1 MSPRNKVVFYY
12 LSGLI
17 FFEAVVLTYVFSLD
31 RLGQMSLI
39 NSFHSSEADF
49 SFKIITSGAEITIP
63 ILFLGYLI
71 WKKSDLLKSYVISY
85 IFSTLIVQFL
95 KLVVFKDALR
105 PLAYFK
111 GQAYSWHMVQNLMIS
126 EYNSMPSGHTS
137 AAWFMCFWISLLAQ
151 KPILTVLI
159 TFYAMLVAY
168 SRVYLFQHFPIDTAV
183 GAVIGTGVS
192 LLVYYLNVSKSDIKW
207 FHIVSVTLIYAGFF

>member
-1 MSPRNKVVFYY
+1 MSPRNKVVIYY

-17 FFEAVVLTYVFSLD
+17 FFEVVALTYVFSFERLD
-31 RLGQMSLI
+31 QMSLI
-39 NSFHSSEADF
+39 NSFNSLGADF
-49 SFKIITSGAEITIP
+49 LFKIITSGAEITIP

-85 IFSTLIVQFL
+85 IFSTVIVQFL

-111 GQAYSWHMVQNLMIS
+111 GQGHAWHLVQNLMIN

-137 AAWFMCFWISLLAQ
+137 AAWFMCFWISLVAQ

-159 TFYAMLVAY
+159 VFYAMLVAY
-168 SRVYLFQHFPIDTAV
+168 SRVYLFQHFPVDTAV
-183 GAVIGTGVS
+183 GAMIGTGVS
-192 LLVYYLNVSKSDIKW
+192 LLVYYVNVSKSDLK
-207 FHIVSVTLIYAGFF
+207 

>member
-17 FFEAVVLTYVFSLD
+17 FFEAVVLTYIFSLD

-49 SFKIITSGAEITIP
+49 LFKIITSGAEITIP

-105 PLAYFK
+105 PFAYFK

-151 KPILTVLI
+151 KPILTILI

-192 LLVYYLNVSKSDIKW
+192 LLVYYLNVSKSDIK
-207 FHIVSVTLIYAGFF
+207 

>member
-1 MSPRNKVVFYY
+1 MSPRNKVVIYY

-17 FFEAVVLTYVFSLD
+17 FFEGVVLTYVFSFERLD
-31 RLGQMSLI
+31 QMSLI
-39 NSFHSSEADF
+39 NSFNSPGADF
-49 SFKIITSGAEITIP
+49 LFKIITSGAEITIP

-85 IFSTLIVQFL
+85 IFSTVIVQFL

-111 GQAYSWHMVQNLMIS
+111 GQGHAWHLVQSLMIN

-137 AAWFMCFWISLLAQ
+137 AAWFMCFWISLVAQ

-159 TFYAMLVAY
+159 IFYAMLVAY
-168 SRVYLFQHFPIDTAV
+168 SRVYLFQHFPVDTAV
-183 GAVIGTGVS
+183 GAMIGTGVS
-192 LLVYYLNVSKSDIKW
+192 LLVYFVNVSKSDLK
-207 FHIVSVTLIYAGFF
+207 

>member
-17 FFEAVVLTYVFSLD
+17 FFEAVVLTYIFSLD

-49 SFKIITSGAEITIP
+49 LFKIITSGAEITIP

-151 KPILTVLI
+151 KPILTILI

-192 LLVYYLNVSKSDIKW
+192 LLVYYLNVSKSDIK
-207 FHIVSVTLIYAGFF
+207 

>member
-1 MSPRNKVVFYY
+1 VVIYY

-17 FFEAVVLTYVFSLD
+17 FFEAVVLTYIFSLD
-31 RLGQMSLI
+31 RLNQMILI
-39 NSFHSSEADF
+39 NSFHSPEADF
-49 SFKIITSGAEITIP
+49 LFKIISSGAEITIP

-85 IFSTLIVQFL
+85 IFSTLLIQFL

-111 GQAYSWHMVQNLMIS
+111 GQVHVWHLVQNLLIS

-137 AAWFMCFWISLLAQ
+137 AAWFMCFWISLAAN
-151 KPILTVLI
+151 KPWI
-159 TFYAMLVAY
+159 TLLMVFYAMLVAY
-168 SRVYLFQHFPIDTAV
+168 SRVYLFQHFPVDTAV
-183 GAVIGTGVS
+183 GATIGTGVS
-192 LLVYYLNVSKSDIKW
+192 LTVYYFNVSKSE
-207 FHIVSVTLIYAGFF
+207 L

>member
-1 MSPRNKVVFYY
+1 VGMSPRNKVVIYY

-17 FFEAVVLTYVFSLD
+17 FFEVVVLTYVFSFERLD
-31 RLGQMSLI
+31 QMSLI
-39 NSFHSSEADF
+39 NSFNSTGTDF
-49 SFKIITSGAEITIP
+49 LFKIITSGAEITIP

-85 IFSTLIVQFL
+85 IFSTVIVQFL

-111 GQAYSWHMVQNLMIS
+111 GQGHAWHLVQNLLIN

-137 AAWFMCFWISLLAQ
+137 AAWFMCFWISLVAQ

-159 TFYAMLVAY
+159 IFYAMLVAY
-168 SRVYLFQHFPIDTAV
+168 SRVYLFQHFPVDTAV
-183 GAVIGTGVS
+183 GAMIGTGVS
-192 LLVYYLNVSKSDIKW
+192 LLVYYVNVSKSDLK
-207 FHIVSVTLIYAGFF
+207 

>member
-17 FFEAVVLTYVFSLD
+17 FFEAVVLTYIFSLD

-39 NSFHSSEADF
+39 NSSHSSWADLF
-49 SFKIITSGAEITIP
+49 FKIITSGAEITIP

-71 WKKSDLLKSYVISY
+71 WKKSDLLKPYLISY
-85 IFSTLIVQFL
+85 IFSTVLVQFL

-105 PLAYFK
+105 PLSYFK
-111 GQAYSWHMVQNLMIS
+111 GQAHAWHLVQNLLIH

-137 AAWFMCFWISLLAQ
+137 AAWFMCFWISLAAN
-151 KPILTVLI
+151 KPWI
-159 TFYAMLVAY
+159 TLLMVFYAILVAY
-168 SRVYLFQHFPIDTAV
+168 SRVYLFQHFPVDTAA
-183 GAVIGTGVS
+183 GAMIGTGVS
-192 LLVYYLNVSKSDIKW
+192 LLVYYFNVSKSDLK
-207 FHIVSVTLIYAGFF
+207 

>member
-1 MSPRNKVVFYY
+1 MSPRNKVVIYY

-17 FFEAVVLTYVFSLD
+17 FFEAVVLTYIFSLD

-39 NSFHSSEADF
+39 NSFNSPEADF
-49 SFKIITSGAEITIP
+49 LFKIITSGAEITIP

-71 WKKSDLLKSYVISY
+71 WKKSDLLKPYVVSY
-85 IFSTLIVQFL
+85 IFSTLLIQFL

-111 GQAYSWHMVQNLMIS
+111 GQAYSWHLVQNLLIH

-137 AAWFMCFWISLLAQ
+137 AAWFMCFWISLAAK
-151 KPILTVLI
+151 KPWITLLI
-159 TFYAMLVAY
+159 VFYAILVAY
-168 SRVYLFQHFPIDTAV
+168 SRVYLFQHFPVDTAA
-183 GAVIGTGVS
+183 GAMIGTGVS
-192 LLVYYLNVSKSDIKW
+192 LLVYYLNVSKSDLK
-207 FHIVSVTLIYAGFF
+207 

>member
-17 FFEAVVLTYVFSLD
+17 FFEAVVLTYIFSLD

-39 NSFHSSEADF
+39 NSSHSSWADLF
-49 SFKIITSGAEITIP
+49 FKIITSGAEITIP

-71 WKKSDLLKSYVISY
+71 WKKSDLLKPYVISY
-85 IFSTLIVQFL
+85 IFSTVLVQFL
-95 KLVVFKDALR
+95 KLVVFKEALR

-111 GQAYSWHMVQNLMIS
+111 VQAYSWHLVQNLLIH

-137 AAWFMCFWISLLAQ
+137 AAWFMCFWISLAAK
-151 KPILTVLI
+151 KPWI
-159 TFYAMLVAY
+159 TLLMVFYAMLVAY
-168 SRVYLFQHFPIDTAV
+168 SRVYLFQHFPVDTAV
-183 GAVIGTGVS
+183 GAMIGTGVS
-192 LLVYYLNVSKSDIKW
+192 LLVYHLNVSKSE
-207 FHIVSVTLIYAGFF
+207 LQ

>member
-17 FFEAVVLTYVFSLD
+17 FFEAVVLTYIFSLD

-39 NSFHSSEADF
+39 NSSHSSWADLF
-49 SFKIITSGAEITIP
+49 FKIITSGAEITIP

-71 WKKSDLLKSYVISY
+71 WKKSDLLKPYVISY
-85 IFSTLIVQFL
+85 IFSTVLVQFL
-95 KLVVFKDALR
+95 KLVVFKEALR

-111 GQAYSWHMVQNLMIS
+111 GQAYSWHLVQNLLIH

-137 AAWFMCFWISLLAQ
+137 AAWFMCFWISLAAK
-151 KPILTVLI
+151 KPWI
-159 TFYAMLVAY
+159 TLLMVFYAMLLAY
-168 SRVYLFQHFPIDTAV
+168 SRVYLFQHFPVDTAV
-183 GAVIGTGVS
+183 GAMIGTGVS
-192 LLVYYLNVSKSDIKW
+192 LLVYYFNASKSEIQ
-207 FHIVSVTLIYAGFF
+207 

>member
-1 MSPRNKVVFYY
+1 MSPRNKVVIYY

-17 FFEAVVLTYVFSLD
+17 FFEAVVLTYIFSLD
-31 RLGQMSLI
+31 RMGQMSLI

-49 SFKIITSGAEITIP
+49 LFKIITSGAEITIP

-151 KPILTVLI
+151 KPILTILI

-168 SRVYLFQHFPIDTAV
+168 SRVYLFQHFPVDTAV

-192 LLVYYLNVSKSDIKW
+192 LLVYYLNVSKSDIK
-207 FHIVSVTLIYAGFF
+207 

>member
-17 FFEAVVLTYVFSLD
+17 FFEVVVLTYVFSFERLD
-31 RLGQMSLI
+31 QMSLI
-39 NSFHSSEADF
+39 NSFNSLGADF
-49 SFKIITSGAEITIP
+49 LFKIITSGAEITIP

-85 IFSTLIVQFL
+85 IFSTVIVQFL

-111 GQAYSWHMVQNLMIS
+111 GQGHAWHLVQNLMIN

-137 AAWFMCFWISLLAQ
+137 AAWFMCFWISLVAQ

-159 TFYAMLVAY
+159 VFYAMLVAY
-168 SRVYLFQHFPIDTAV
+168 SRVYLFQHFPVDTAV
-183 GAVIGTGVS
+183 GAMIGTGVS
-192 LLVYYLNVSKSDIKW
+192 LLVYYVNVSKSDLK
-207 FHIVSVTLIYAGFF
+207 

>member
-137 AAWFMCFWISLLAQ
+137 AAWFMCFWISLAAK
-151 KPILTVLI
+151 KPFIAFILV
-159 TFYAMLVAY
+159 FYAILVAY
-168 SRVYLFQHFPIDTAV
+168 SRVYLFQHFPVDTAV
-183 GAVIGTGVS
+183 GAFIGTGVS
-192 LLVYYLNVSKSDIKW
+192 LLVFYWNVSK
-207 FHIVSVTLIYAGFF
+207 TE

>member
-1 MSPRNKVVFYY
+1 MNPRNKVVFYY

-17 FFEAVVLTYVFSLD
+17 FFEVVVLTYVFSLD

-49 SFKIITSGAEITIP
+49 LFKIITSGAEITIP
-63 ILFLGYLI
+63 ILFFGYLI

-95 KLVVFKDALR
+95 KLIVFNNALR

-111 GQAYSWHMVQNLMIS
+111 GQAYSWHLVQNLMIS

-137 AAWFMCFWISLLAQ
+137 AAWFMCFWISLLAN
-151 KPILTVLI
+151 KPLI
-159 TFYAMLVAY
+159 TLLMVFYAILVAY
-168 SRVYLFQHFPIDTAV
+168 SRVYLFQHFPVDTAV
-183 GAVIGTGVS
+183 GAMIGTGVS
-192 LLVYYLNVSKSDIKW
+192 LLVYYLNVSKSD
-207 FHIVSVTLIYAGFF
+207 LQ

>member
-1 MSPRNKVVFYY
+1 MNPRNKVVFYY

-17 FFEAVVLTYVFSLD
+17 FFEVVVLTYVFSLD

-49 SFKIITSGAEITIP
+49 LFKIITLGAEITIP

-95 KLVVFKDALR
+95 KLIVFNNALR

-111 GQAYSWHMVQNLMIS
+111 GQAYSWHLVQNLMIS

-137 AAWFMCFWISLLAQ
+137 AAWFMCFWISLLAN
-151 KPILTVLI
+151 KPLI
-159 TFYAMLVAY
+159 TLLMVFYAILVAY
-168 SRVYLFQHFPIDTAV
+168 SRVYLFQHFPVDTAV
-183 GAVIGTGVS
+183 GAMIGTGVS
-192 LLVYYLNVSKSDIKW
+192 LLVYYLNVSKSD
-207 FHIVSVTLIYAGFF
+207 LQ

>member
-17 FFEAVVLTYVFSLD
+17 FFEAVVLTYIFSLD

-39 NSFHSSEADF
+39 NSSHSSWADLF
-49 SFKIITSGAEITIP
+49 FKIITSGAEITIP

-71 WKKSDLLKSYVISY
+71 WKKSDLLKPYVISY
-85 IFSTLIVQFL
+85 IFSTVLVQFL
-95 KLVVFKDALR
+95 KLVVFKEALR

-111 GQAYSWHMVQNLMIS
+111 GQAYSWHLVQNLLIH

-137 AAWFMCFWISLLAQ
+137 AAWFMCFWISLAAK
-151 KPILTVLI
+151 KPWI
-159 TFYAMLVAY
+159 TLLMVFYAMLVAY
-168 SRVYLFQHFPIDTAV
+168 SRVYLFQHFPVDTAV
-183 GAVIGTGVS
+183 GAMIGTGVS
-192 LLVYYLNVSKSDIKW
+192 LLVYYFNASKSEIQ
-207 FHIVSVTLIYAGFF
+207 

>member
-17 FFEAVVLTYVFSLD
+17 FFEAVVLTYIFSLD

-39 NSFHSSEADF
+39 NSSHSSWADLF
-49 SFKIITSGAEITIP
+49 FKIITSGAEITIP

-71 WKKSDLLKSYVISY
+71 WKKSDLLKPYVISY
-85 IFSTLIVQFL
+85 IFSTVLVQFL
-95 KLVVFKDALR
+95 KLVVFKEALR

-111 GQAYSWHMVQNLMIS
+111 GQAYSWHLVQNLLIH

-137 AAWFMCFWISLLAQ
+137 AAWFMCFWISLAAK
-151 KPILTVLI
+151 KPWI
-159 TFYAMLVAY
+159 TLLMVFYAMLVAY
-168 SRVYLFQHFPIDTAV
+168 SRVYLFQHFPVDTAV
-183 GAVIGTGVS
+183 GAMIGTGVS
-192 LLVYYLNVSKSDIKW
+192 LLVYYFNVSKSEIQ
-207 FHIVSVTLIYAGFF
+207 

>member
-85 IFSTLIVQFL
+85 IFSTLIVQCL

-151 KPILTVLI
+151 KPILTILI

-168 SRVYLFQHFPIDTAV
+168 SRVYLFQHFPVDTAV

-192 LLVYYLNVSKSDIKW
+192 LLVYYLNVSKSDIK
-207 FHIVSVTLIYAGFF
+207 

>member
-1 MSPRNKVVFYY
+1 MNPRNKVVFYY

-17 FFEAVVLTYVFSLD
+17 FFEAVVLTYIFSLD

-49 SFKIITSGAEITIP
+49 LFKIITLGAEITIP

-95 KLVVFKDALR
+95 KLIVFNNALR

-111 GQAYSWHMVQNLMIS
+111 GQAYSWHLVQNLMIS

-137 AAWFMCFWISLLAQ
+137 AAWFMCFWISLLAN
-151 KPILTVLI
+151 KPLI
-159 TFYAMLVAY
+159 TLLMVFYAILVAY
-168 SRVYLFQHFPIDTAV
+168 SRVYLFQHFPVDTAV
-183 GAVIGTGVS
+183 GAMIGTGVS
-192 LLVYYLNVSKSDIKW
+192 LLVYYLNVSKSD
-207 FHIVSVTLIYAGFF
+207 LQ

>member
-95 KLVVFKDALR
+95 KLVVFRDALR

-151 KPILTVLI
+151 KPILTILI

-192 LLVYYLNVSKSDIKW
+192 LLVYYLNVSKSDIK
-207 FHIVSVTLIYAGFF
+207 